1 MLSDEKY
8 ASTPEITDL
17 IIHLKQS
24 DFFERYGG
32 ARTLIADLLA
42 MFLSTGKCVHAAFVR
57 TLFHVCTGSYDARAR
72 ALLKHMSALL
82 ALSWDTV
89 TIVENSVTH
98 LLVEET
104 FVESV

>member
-1 MLSDEKY
+1 MLSDDRY
-8 ASTPEITDL
+8 THAPEITDL

-24 DFFERYGG
+24 EFFERYGG

-42 MFLSTGKCVHAAFVR
+42 TFLCTGECVCTPPTATRVHG
-57 TLFHVCTGSYDARAR
+57 TGSYDARAR
-72 ALLKHMSALL
+72 ALLKHMSAML

-89 TIVENSVTH
+89 IIVENSVTH

-104 FVESV
+104 FIESV